1 MAGILSC
8 KGYICRSWCSSP
20 SAYPSCNPLLGQYD
34 AYISQAAKDA
44 RKGQDTLVNVFDRIE
59 GFFRRLEI
67 YAEVRPTTQMMDT
80 IIQIMVEILSIL
92 GIATKEIKEGRLSE
106 QFSTSISSLTEAN
119 SEKYGK
125 RLIGR
130 TDMEDA
136 LQRLDKL
143 TQEEAR
149 MAAVENLKATHTVD
163 ERVRGVANTVA
174 AIDNSVAEIAHGARI
189 IFSQF

>member
-8 KGYICRSWCSSP
+8 KGYIRRSWCSSP
-20 SAYPSCNPLLGQYD
+20 SAYPSCNLLLGQYN

-44 RKGQDTLVNVFDRIE
+44 RTGQDTLVDVFDRIE

-80 IIQIMVEILSIL
+80 IIQIMVEILSIF
-92 GIATKEIKEGRLSE
+92 GIATMEIKEGRLSE
-106 QFSTSISSLTEAN
+106 KFSTSISSLTEGC

-163 ERVRGVANTVA
+163 ERVRGIANTVV
-174 AIDNSVAEIAHGARI
+174 AIDNSVAEVVHGARI